1 MPARDDAPLTGRLVV
16 ATPDLADDNF
26 EHAVVLILEHESEGA
41 LGVILNRTRGI
52 DVVSLLPAWHELA
65 SSPAVLFSGGPVQ
78 PDEAVICLGRST
90 APAQPITEDL
100 GVVDLE
106 RSPEEQADVTAVRLF
121 TGYAGWG
128 PGQLEEEIEA
138 GSWFVVEPTAED
150 PLTADPDGLWRRV
163 LLRQGG
169 VFTTVTDD
177 PSLN

>member
-16 ATPDLADDNF
+16 ATPDLADENF
-26 EHAVVLILEHESEGA
+26 EGAVVLILEHEAEGA

-52 DVVSLLPAWHELA
+52 DVVSLLPAWHDLA
-65 SSPAVLFSGGPVQ
+65 AAPAVLFSGGPVQ
-78 PDEAVICLGRST
+78 PDEAVICLGRSAT
-90 APAQPITEDL
+90 PAQPVTTDL

-106 RSPEEQADVTAVRLF
+106 RGPEEQADVTAVRLF

-128 PGQLEEEIEA
+128 PGQLEEELEA
-138 GSWFVVEPTAED
+138 GSWFVVEPAAED

-169 VFTTVTDD
+169 IFLTVTED

>member
-16 ATPDLADDNF
+16 ATPDLADENF
-26 EHAVVLILEHESEGA
+26 DRAVVLILEHEAEGA

-52 DVVSLLPAWHELA
+52 DVVSLLPAWHDLA
-65 SSPAVLFSGGPVQ
+65 ASPAVLFSGGPVQ
-78 PDEAVICLGRST
+78 PDEAVIGLGRSAT
-90 APAQPITEDL
+90 PAQPVTANL
-100 GVVDLE
+100 GVIDLE
-106 RSPEEQADVTAVRLF
+106 HPPEEQADVTEVRLF

-128 PGQLEEEIEA
+128 PGQLEEELET
-138 GSWFVVEPTAED
+138 GSWFVVDPTAED

-169 VFTTVTDD
+169 VFTTVTED